1 MTRQSAPYYRLLGD
15 LSDVPAEYIRDV
27 SHMKRFL
34 ERWTMD
40 PKYQEAFASDPEA
53 ALTALGIDLTPD
65 EVIPLMDREAAMEA
79 TRLVRAGRAAEVPP
93 AVLRYRYFIHEK
105 VEHRRRQR
113 AVTVPGDPR
122 LRAWRER
129 MINRCIGELGQ
140 DRADQIV
147 HAPAAI
153 ELSKGCTVGCWFCG
167 VAAPKFDSTLKY
179 TEENA
184 RLWRECLGVL
194 AEVYGI
200 SARSAFLY
208 WATDPLDNPDYEH
221 FLTDFYDV
229 FGTCP
234 QTTTAQGQKDIERTR
249 RVLQLA
255 HSLNS
260 PVDRFSI
267 IALNSLYRIHE
278 GFTPE
283 ELLRVECVP
292 QNKESAT
299 AGLVRKSNAGRARKF
314 AAKRGNELVSQE
326 QSSTIACVSGFLFN
340 MVERSVK
347 LITPCNASERWPLG
361 YWVIAQGTFDTADEL
376 RTLMRSMIDESVR
389 DSLGVLDTVRLR
401 RDVKIVAAPERLRV
415 VSMGLGLAFDDQ
427 PQAAGLA
434 ELLAAGTYTVEQ
446 VALRRRETAG
456 VPPAQTLA
464 VLDRLFLGGFF
475 DEEPPAPASAVAESI
490 APASAVPASTAPE
503 SARLLQLAPAG
514 RSAG

>member
-1 MTRQSAPYYRLLGD
+1 M
-15 LSDVPAEYIRDV
+15 
-27 SHMKRFL
+27 
-34 ERWTMD
+34 
-40 PKYQEAFASDPEA
+40 
-53 ALTALGIDLTPD
+53 
-65 EVIPLMDREAAMEA
+65 
-79 TRLVRAGRAAEVPP
+79 
-93 AVLRYRYFIHEK
+93 
-105 VEHRRRQR
+105 
-113 AVTVPGDPR
+113 TVPGDPR
-122 LRAWRER
+122 LRAGRER

-179 TEENA
+179 TEDNG

-200 SARSAFLY
+200 AARSAFLY

-221 FLTDFYDV
+221 FLADFYDV

-249 RVLQLA
+249 RILQLA

-314 AAKRGNELVSQE
+314 AAKRGDELVSEE

-401 RDVKIVAAPERLRV
+401 RDVKIVASPERLRV

-427 PQAAGLA
+427 PQAPELA

-446 VALRRRETAG
+446 VALRRRESAG

-475 DEEPPAPASAVAESI
+475 DEEPPAEEPSAKE
-490 APASAVPASTAPE
+490 PPAPE
-503 SARLLQLAPAG
+503 GARLLQLTGTG
-514 RSAG
+514 RSAR

>member
-1 MTRQSAPYYRLLGD
+1 
-15 LSDVPAEYIRDV
+15 
-27 SHMKRFL
+27 
-34 ERWTMD
+34 
-40 PKYQEAFASDPEA
+40 
-53 ALTALGIDLTPD
+53 
-65 EVIPLMDREAAMEA
+65 
-79 TRLVRAGRAAEVPP
+79 
-93 AVLRYRYFIHEK
+93 VLRYRYFIYEK

-179 TEENA
+179 TEENG

-200 SARSAFLY
+200 AARSAFLY

-221 FLTDFYDV
+221 FLADFYDV

-249 RVLQLA
+249 RILQLA

-314 AAKRGNELVSQE
+314 AAKRGNELVSEE

-401 RDVKIVAAPERLRV
+401 RDVKVVASPERLRV

-427 PQAAGLA
+427 PRAPELA

-446 VALRRRETAG
+446 VALRRRESAG

-475 DEEPPAPASAVAESI
+475 DEEPPAEEPPALASIAAAEST
-490 APASAVPASTAPE
+490 AAAGTAPE
-503 SARLLQLAPAG
+503 GTRLLQLTGTG
-514 RSAG
+514 RSAR